1 MSVQSGKSSQVICV
15 AMFSAISSLASWAGP
30 SPWLSRGCLTI
41 FHFGQEAAPAS
52 PLALPVLA
60 KDSRTV
66 ATSGPRGSRS
76 SASADLQSCLESKL
90 RQQLGTGGSTLFSQT
105 WKQKATPAGR
115 SYWAHTASVPRTS
128 DSGFTSWP
136 TPQTFDASNEGLPRA
151 LRYKGNA
158 PSEKANTRNP
168 NTKGSYRGDLKDY
181 AGLTSWATPVTM
193 DYLPSANL
201 EERKKQGGCCKLK
214 DQIFGLAANGSP
226 AGTGNPAR
234 LNPEFCRWLM
244 GFPPEWANCVP
255 TETPCASPRRQHS

>member
-41 FHFGQEAAPAS
+41 FHFGQEAAPAN
-52 PLALPVLA
+52 PLVPPVPA
-60 KDSRTV
+60 KDSGTA

-90 RQQLGTGGSTLFSQT
+90 RPLLGTGGSTLFSQG

-115 SYWAHTASVPRTS
+115 PYWAHTASVPRTS
-128 DSGFTSWP
+128 GSGFTGWQTP
-136 TPQTFDASNEGLPRA
+136 TATAMTRRDDEKRKQYRASIGRQSLAP
-151 LRYKGNA
+151 GNLEEQA
-158 PSEKANTRNP
+158 S
-168 NTKGSYRGDLKDY
+168 LY
-181 AGLTSWATPVTM
+181 ASWATPNTM

-201 EERKKQGGCCKLK
+201 EERKKKGGCCNLK
-214 DQIFGLAANGSP
+214 DQVSGLDANGSL

-255 TETPCASPRRQHS
+255 TETACASPRRQRS